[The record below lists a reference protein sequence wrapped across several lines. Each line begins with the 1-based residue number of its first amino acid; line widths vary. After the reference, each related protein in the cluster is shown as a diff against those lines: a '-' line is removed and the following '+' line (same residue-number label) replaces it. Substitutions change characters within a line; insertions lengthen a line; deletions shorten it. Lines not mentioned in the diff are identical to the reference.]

1 VLSLDLTSAGTLP
14 DREGPLPAPCWMYL
28 RSRGPTA
35 EAMCEIA
42 STGEVKH
49 LSVEPRIPI
58 GWASAPAARRGLLT
72 PSNGSFAVALLFA
85 LIVAVS
91 LPGFRSTSSASADA
105 ASNGP
110 QRIIIDTDLSLWWDD
125 ATAVG
130 MANVLQQ
137 RGKVQILAVVSDIR
151 NPVAAAALDA
161 IDTAYGH
168 SRIPVGAVADSSAD
182 SAPHGYSDVLAEELP
197 HAIRNSSQA
206 QPAVHLYRR
215 LLAAQPDHSV
225 TVVAIGGDTNL
236 AGLLRSSPD
245 RGSSLPGRAL
255 VATKVKRLV
264 IEDGLFPMG
273 GPPFTNE
280 RLDIAATQWVVG
292 TQGWPTAIA
301 WVDGYTGINTKVGGS
316 LCSSVP
322 PKNPMRI
329 VYKKL
334 FNCGPPGDGD
344 WDGPT
349 MLYAVGGRPGIFSE
363 LGQGGAAVINAQG
376 GLSWGSGM
384 GHPPEVYVHVV
395 DQTGLNA
402 RINALIDST

>member
-1 VLSLDLTSAGTLP
+1 MTQTRRSEIREGGRPSAG
-14 DREGPLPAPCWMYL
+14 R
-28 RSRGPTA
+28 
-35 EAMCEIA
+35 
-42 STGEVKH
+42 
-49 LSVEPRIPI
+49 RIPI
-58 GWASAPAARRGLLT
+58 GGAA
-72 PSNGSFAVALLFA
+72 ALLLA
-85 LIVAVS
+85 LAAAVGLS
-91 LPGFRSTSSASADA
+91 GFTSTTSASADP
-105 ASNGP
+105 ASSGP

-168 SRIPVGAVADSSAD
+168 SGIPVGVAAESSAD
-182 SAPHGYSDVLAEELP
+182 TAPHGYSDVLAEQLP

-236 AGLLRSSPD
+236 AGLLRSNPGQ
-245 RGSSLPGRAL
+245 GSSLPGRAL
-255 VATKVKRLV
+255 VATKVKKLV

-280 RLDIAATQWVVG
+280 RLDIAATKWLVG

-301 WVDGYTGINTKVGGS
+301 WVDGFTGINTKVGGG

-329 VYKKL
+329 VYQKL

-349 MLYAVGGRPGIFSE
+349 MLYAVGGGPGIFSE
-363 LGQGGAAVINAQG
+363 LGQGGAAVINTQG
-376 GLSWGSGM
+376 GLSWGSGVD
-384 GHPPEVYVHVV
+384 HPKEVYVHVV
-395 DQTGLNA
+395 NQTELNA
-402 RINALIDST
+402 RINSLIDSS